1 MGELPILHEKE
12 SFQCVEGV
20 GEEHPMLKWSE
31 HAGGGAHVDA
41 KYLLFRKGHSSIEL
55 SDRVP
60 LTWMETSRTKYAS
73 RKEVVSQGEVRLV
86 CRLSRQEY
94 HAIVMTQ
101 TSI

>member
-1 MGELPILHEKE
+1 
-12 SFQCVEGV
+12 
-20 GEEHPMLKWSE
+20 MLKWSE
-31 HAGGGAHVDA
+31 HAGGGALVDA
-41 KYLLFRKGHSSIEL
+41 KYPLFRKGHSSIEL

-60 LTWMETSRTKYAS
+60 LTSRTYIKLSTTRGTLLTRMGTSRTKYAS